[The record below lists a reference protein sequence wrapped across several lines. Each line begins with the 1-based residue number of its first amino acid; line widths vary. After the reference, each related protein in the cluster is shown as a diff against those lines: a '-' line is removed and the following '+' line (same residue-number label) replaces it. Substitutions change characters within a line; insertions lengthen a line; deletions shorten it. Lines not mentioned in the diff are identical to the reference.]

1 MKESS
6 RAKKLIIVISG
17 KRKSGKDF
25 ITEKIIAKLGNE
37 NCFVMRVAG
46 PIKKHFCELYGMDY
60 QKMLTSAN
68 YKETIREEMI
78 LWGEEQRK
86 NNAYVFCEIVKQ
98 EALES
103 NKPVWI
109 LSDARRQADVEYFF
123 NFGKEQSIRFYS
135 VRVEADN
142 ESRKQRGWVYTKG
155 VDDVT
160 SECGLDHYK
169 NWDFIFQNSKGDD
182 ITEIMEQFTKL
193 CQEDLA

>member
-1 MKESS
+1 MKRSS
-6 RAKKLIIVISG
+6 GAKLIIVISG

-25 ITEKIIAKLGNE
+25 ITGKIIAKLGNE

-46 PIKKHFCELYGMDY
+46 PIKKHFCELYAMDY

-78 LWGEEQRK
+78 LWGEEQRQK
-86 NNAYVFCEIVKQ
+86 NAYVFCEIVQQ

-103 NKPVWI
+103 DKSVWI
-109 LSDARRQADVEYFF
+109 LSDARRQTDVEYFL
-123 NFGKEQSIRFYS
+123 NFAREHSIRFYS

-142 ESRKQRGWVYTKG
+142 ESRKQRGWVYTQG
-155 VDDVT
+155 VDNVT

-169 NWDFIFQNSKGDD
+169 NWDFVFQNSDGDD
-182 ITEIMEQFTKL
+182 ISRIIERFTKM

>member
-1 MKESS
+1 MKRSS
-6 RAKKLIIVISG
+6 CAKKLIIVISG

-25 ITEKIIAKLGNE
+25 ITEKIIAKLGNG

-46 PIKKHFCELYGMDY
+46 PIKKHFCELYSMDY
-60 QKMLTSAN
+60 QKMLTSTN

-78 LWGEEQRK
+78 IWGEEQRK
-86 NNAYVFCEIVKQ
+86 NDAYVFCEIVKQ

-109 LSDARRQADVEYFF
+109 LSDARRQTDVEYFL
-123 NFGKEQSIRFYS
+123 NFAKEQSIGFYS

-142 ESRKQRGWVYTKG
+142 ETRKQRGWIYTKG

-169 NWDFIFQNSKGDD
+169 NWDFVFQNSKGDD
-182 ITEIMEQFTKL
+182 ISRILERFTKL

>member
-1 MKESS
+1 MKRSS
-6 RAKKLIIVISG
+6 CAKKLIIVISG

-25 ITEKIIAKLGNE
+25 ITEKIIAKLGNG

-46 PIKKHFCELYGMDY
+46 PIKKHFCELYAMDY
-60 QKMLTSAN
+60 QKMLTSTN

-78 LWGEEQRK
+78 IWGEEQRK

-109 LSDARRQADVEYFF
+109 LSDARRQTDVEYFL
-123 NFGKEQSIRFYS
+123 NFAKEQSIGFYS

-142 ESRKQRGWVYTKG
+142 ETRKQRGWIYTKG

-169 NWDFIFQNSKGDD
+169 NWDFVFQNSKGDD
-182 ITEIMEQFTKL
+182 ISRILERFTKL